1 MPCSKN
7 IDTILAEFICNHV
20 IGLTL
25 LVLIKTDIVDV
36 DFSLYGVR
44 SVNSSGG
51 RQIEIFF
58 KVWVSL
64 W

>member
-36 DFSLYGVR
+36 DFS
-44 SVNSSGG
+44 
-51 RQIEIFF
+51 
-58 KVWVSL
+58 
-64 W
+64 